1 MENNF
6 NLIEKDNLD
15 KEMNNLKNENYKY
28 MEDHPEIKNL
38 LNDFIS
44 SILLHAPVIHKNTK
58 KDNTNL
64 YYIKM

>member
-15 KEMNNLKNENYKY
+15 EEMNNLKNENYKY

-44 SILLHAPVIHKNTK
+44 SILLHAPEDIFQYANEYFSYFKQ
-58 KDNTNL
+58 
-64 YYIKM
+64 

>member
-1 MENNF
+1 
-6 NLIEKDNLD
+6 
-15 KEMNNLKNENYKY
+15 